1 MAFNTINNS
10 EFQRKLYVGYTPVKV
25 LAVNP
30 TKEELEKYFGP
41 QQNEPNYMGNAVV
54 NGKDVPQV
62 RIEFILE
69 AKKPGTNDNFY
80 LRLSFFLNKGYATN
94 KLNTKVQVIDT
105 YGRKTWVTNDD
116 AANHRIPVFGNGQQA
131 RIDKNYRPLI
141 IGEDRLI
148 MFIRALFCL
157 NDPEKWD
164 PNVNGYVARVGEDLA
179 RCEGIL
185 DNTKDFFKGD
195 LTELKNAIK
204 MAENNTV
211 YVMLGVRTGNDG
223 RQFQT
228 VYNSMFVRKNRK
240 ADSVARDFEKALND
254 FYPNDSEFKAVPLQE
269 FTVAPTNF
277 GELKPADETDDMPEA
292 PMPNNVVDDMPFDSD
307 WN

>member
-10 EFQRKLYVGYTPVKV
+10 EFQGRKLYIGYAPARV

-30 TKEELEKYFGP
+30 TKEELERFFGP
-41 QQNEPNYMGNAVV
+41 QQNEPNYIGSTVV
-54 NGKDVPQV
+54 NNRDVPQV

-69 AKKPGTNDNFY
+69 VKKPNSNDTFY
-80 LRLSFFLNKGYATN
+80 VRLSFFLNKGYAAN
-94 KLNTKVQVIDT
+94 KLNTKIQVIDT
-105 YGRKTWVTNDD
+105 YGRKVWATNDD
-116 AANHRIPVFGNGQQA
+116 IKNHRIPVFSNGQQA
-131 RIDKNYRPLI
+131 RIDKNYRQLI

-157 NDPEKWD
+157 NDPERWD
-164 PNVNGYVARVGEDLA
+164 SNTNSYVARTGEDLA

-185 DNTKDFFKGD
+185 DNTKDFFNGD
-195 LTELKNAIK
+195 FTELKNAVK

-211 YVMLGVRTGNDG
+211 YVLLGVRTGNDN

-228 VYNSMFVRKNRK
+228 VYNNMFVRKNRK
-240 ADSVARDFEKALND
+240 SDFVEKDFEKALNE
-254 FYPNDSEFKAVPLQE
+254 FYPNDSEFKVIPLEE
-269 FTVAPTNF
+269 FTVTPTNF
-277 GELKPADETDDMPEA
+277 GELKPADESVPDA
-292 PMPNNVVDDMPFDSD
+292 PMENQVDDLPFDTD

>member
-10 EFQRKLYVGYTPVKV
+10 EFQGRKLYIGYTPVKV

-30 TKEELEKYFGP
+30 TKDELEKYFGP
-41 QQNEPNYMGNAVV
+41 QQNEPNYNGTAVV
-54 NGKDVPQV
+54 NGKEVPQI

-69 AKKPGTNDNFY
+69 AKKPNSEETFY
-80 LRLSFFLNKGYATN
+80 TRLSFFLNKGYAAN
-94 KLNTKVQVIDT
+94 KTNTKVQVIDT
-105 YGRKTWVTNDD
+105 YGRKVWALNEDI
-116 AANHRIPVFGNGQQA
+116 ANHRIPVFSNGQQA
-131 RIDKNYRPLI
+131 KIDKNYRPLI

-148 MFIRALFCL
+148 LLIRALFCL
-157 NDPEKWD
+157 NDPERWD
-164 PNVNGYVARVGEDLA
+164 SNTNSYVPRVGEDLQ

-195 LTELKNAIK
+195 LTEIKNAIK
-204 MAENNTV
+204 MAENNSV
-211 YVMLGVRTGNDG
+211 YVLFGVRTGQDG

-240 ADSVARDFEKALND
+240 ADSVSKDFDKALLE
-254 FYPNDSEFKAVPLQE
+254 FCPNDSEFRAVPLTE
-269 FTVAPTNF
+269 FTVTPTNF
-277 GELKPADETDDMPEA
+277 GAMPAAVEDNIPEA
-292 PMPNNVVDDMPFDSD
+292 PLNDAPVDDLPFEQD

>member
-10 EFQRKLYVGYTPVKV
+10 EFQGRKLYIGYTAVKV
-25 LAVNP
+25 VAVNP
-30 TKEELEKYFGP
+30 NKEELEKFFGN
-41 QQNEPNYMGNAVV
+41 QQNEPNYMGTTTV
-54 NGKDVPQV
+54 NGKEVPQV

-69 AKKPGTNDNFY
+69 VTRPDSDKTFY
-80 LRLSFFLNKGYATN
+80 TRLSFFLNKGYATN
-94 KLNTKVQVIDT
+94 KLNTKVQVSDV
-105 YGRKTWVTNDD
+105 YGRKTWALNEEVG
-116 AANHRIPVFGNGQQA
+116 NHRIPVFSNGQQA

-148 MFIRALFCL
+148 LLIRALFCL

-164 PNVNGYVARVGEDLA
+164 PNTNGYVMRTGEDLA

-195 LTELKNAIK
+195 FTELKNAVK

-211 YVMLGVRTGNDG
+211 YVLLGVRTGNDG

-228 VYNSMFVRKNRK
+228 VYNNCFVRKNRRAESISK
-240 ADSVARDFEKALND
+240 DFDKALNE
-254 FYPNDSEFKAVPLQE
+254 FCPNDSEFRAIPLQE
-269 FTVAPTNF
+269 FTVTPTNF
-277 GELKPADETDDMPEA
+277 GALPPADEEVPEA
-292 PMPNNVVDDMPFDSD
+292 VPAAVDDLPFDDS